1 MVVLDLRRDLQAL
14 FSRGIEA
21 DNIVSAPFPTPAL
34 PMPAI
39 ALLLSTCWMR
49 LQHHILTTQTRK
61 VQGMLCKYTTMLL
74 VPRAEGFHD

>member
-39 ALLLSTCWMR
+39 ALPTINMLDEVATP
-49 LQHHILTTQTRK
+49 HINDPNSKSARN
-61 VQGMLCKYTTMLL
+61 VM
-74 VPRAEGFHD
+74 